1 MKSTHT
7 KTRKKQSSLV
17 PPISDIFDWNK
28 TAEEILRHC
37 LRELRA
43 ESGSLL
49 LMEEGNE
56 SLQLVKAVGTRRN
69 RHCGQIVRLGEG
81 ISGYVAANREP
92 LLVTDL
98 SKAKGL
104 TSRKEKHPVDT
115 FMSCP
120 VLKGSAVLGVIN
132 LAGRKSGRPFSKK
145 ELKKFQAISEG
156 CADMLGQMIAYQRP
170 FKANERLVRETEK
183 TQESLDN
190 IERQLREIKNYNAN
204 ILRCLSQ
211 YVLIFD
217 RQLNI
222 TYCSREK
229 DLGQLLG
236 REGGGAQI
244 PAQSILDLPFDVE
257 RSKLK
262 ERLEGLLLGGKPF
275 SLNDIKVKDS
285 PESRIVNMFFSP
297 FASTEGDLLGGLLLV
312 EDNTKNYDMR
322 QRLLEAE
329 KFSLIGS
336 LTSMITHEVNNPL
349 DGVMRL
355 INLSLAQTGEDDPI
369 KEYLGEAQK
378 GLNRIASLV
387 RSLLSFS
394 RKSASFDGEF
404 TPLNTIID
412 SAVKVVRGRHEDKDI
427 SLRLRLAPENPTV
440 RTNDFYQ
447 VVGNLLSNSFDAVAP
462 ERGNVGV
469 ETEINCDSLHIIV
482 HDDGCGIPKHVQ
494 SRIFDTFWTTK
505 EYGRGT
511 GLGLAIM
518 KKMVD
523 KYGGKIEVESEEHV
537 GTKTHLT
544 FPLNKLIP

>member
-7 KTRKKQSSLV
+7 KTRKKQLSLV

-28 TAEEILRHC
+28 TSEEILRHC
-37 LRELRA
+37 LGELRA

-49 LMEEGNE
+49 LMEEDNE

-69 RHCGQIVRLGEG
+69 RHCGRIVRLGEG

-104 TSRKEKHPVDT
+104 TSRKDRYPVDT

-120 VLKGSAVLGVIN
+120 VLKGAAVLGVIN
-132 LAGRKSGRPFSKK
+132 VAGRKSGRPFSKR
-145 ELKKFQAISEG
+145 ELKKLQAISEG
-156 CADMLGQMIAYQRP
+156 CADVLGQMIAYQRP

-183 TQESLDN
+183 TQESLDD

-217 RQLNI
+217 RQFNI
-222 TYCSREK
+222 TYCSRET
-229 DLGQLLG
+229 DLGRLLG
-236 REGGGAQI
+236 RGAEAQI
-244 PAQSILDLPFDVE
+244 PALSILDLPFDVE
-257 RSKLK
+257 RNKLK
-262 ERLEGLLLGGKPF
+262 ERLEALLLGGKPF
-275 SLNDIKVKDS
+275 SLNDVKVTNS
-285 PESRIVNMFFSP
+285 PEFRIVNMFFSP
-297 FASTEGDLLGGLLLV
+297 FASTEGELLGGLLLV

-355 INLSLAQTGEDDPI
+355 INLSLAQAGEDDPVR
-369 KEYLGEAQK
+369 EYLGEAQK

-404 TPLNTIID
+404 TSLNTVID
-412 SAVKVVRGRHEDKDI
+412 SAVKVVRGRHEGKDI
-427 SLRLRLAPENPTV
+427 SLRLKLASESPTV

-447 VVGNLLSNSFDAVAP
+447 IVGNLLSNSFDAVKP
-462 ERGNVGV
+462 ERGNVGI
-469 ETEINCDSLHIIV
+469 ETKMDSDSLHITV

-523 KYGGKIEVESEEHV
+523 KYGGKIEVESEEDV
-537 GTKTHLT
+537 GTRTHLT
-544 FPLNKLIP
+544 FPLSKLTP